1 MVAKSIKIHHN
12 GCMKRDNSRHLKYFK
27 ILGKNIRTRREELH
41 ISQEELAFRISSTRN
56 YIGCIE
62 RAEKCPS
69 LAIIID
75 IANALNCSVNDLVRN
90 L

>member
-1 MVAKSIKIHHN
+1 
-12 GCMKRDNSRHLKYFK
+12 MKRNNSKNLKYFK
-27 ILGKNIRTRREELH
+27 ILGNNIRTRREEMH

-75 IANALNCSVNDLVRN
+75 IANALNCCVKDLVEN
-90 L
+90 I